1 VGSLKSRLSEEEN
14 ARLAALGDRLKAMQ
28 EAQSARTAPNE
39 AENEDEAMAMM
50 KKLLADVEQEG
61 ADAEAQAPAEARPA
75 AAREQ
80 DQNEPASNK
89 IQAPPSTA
97 RRR

>member
-1 VGSLKSRLSEEEN
+1 MGSLKSRLSEEEN
-14 ARLAALGDRLKAMQ
+14 ARLAALGDRLKSMQ

-50 KKLLADVEQEG
+50 KKLLADAEQEN
-61 ADAEAQAPAEARPA
+61 AEAETHGEAPAK
-75 AAREQ
+75 EQ
-80 DQNEPASNK
+80 DQNEPAGNK
-89 IQAPPSTA
+89 VQAPPSTA